1 MVGGCDDGCY
11 IWKLYDG
18 SSDKSDKNSKIRLAY
33 ICDDFKEDIDV
44 TSGVRIRVLQGQCLI
59 LTFYIFFLGTSYM
72 YM

>member
-33 ICDDFKEDIDV
+33 ISDDLKAGHQM
-44 TSGVRIRVLQGQCLI
+44 SHLVLE
-59 LTFYIFFLGTSYM
+59 
-72 YM
+72 